1 MKKNLQLENAPDWPE
16 EKTIFYGWTG
26 KRASISINKELRGRL
41 ALFLKCIHPE
51 INQKPV
57 TVKISCDGRIIRET
71 RFSDKNWKKIALSA
85 KEINNS
91 KVLTFEV
98 SRTWN
103 PKIMGVSDDN
113 RNVGIAVYIAR
124 G

>member
-1 MKKNLQLENAPDWPE
+1 MLITLLNGPQGL
-16 EKTIFYGWTG
+16 
-26 KRASISINKELRGRL
+26 
-41 ALFLKCIHPE
+41 
-51 INQKPV
+51 
-57 TVKISCDGRIIRET
+57 IIRET